1 MYCDSER
8 TAKRE
13 IQLKNTIDQV
23 ERFNYLG
30 AEISKTQ
37 VTKEDRIYC
46 LYCLV
51 WKNKYMTAKSKV
63 RIYKTCVRPMLTY
76 ATETRAST
84 ITTQQLIRTTGMRML
99 RAIQGKTLRD
109 RIRSKDLREV
119 SGIQDIVGWIDV
131 RKRGWREHVERM
143 TDDGL
148 AKIVKENRPRVIWSR
163 GRPKKDGKM
172 SISRN

>member
-51 WKNKYMTAKSKV
+51 WKNKYMSAKSKL
-63 RIYKTCVRPMLTY
+63 RIYKTCVRPVLTY
-76 ATETRAST
+76 AAEARAST
-84 ITTQQLIRTTGMRML
+84 ITSQQLLRTTEMRII
-99 RAIQGKTLRD
+99 RAIHGKTLWD
-109 RIRSKDLREV
+109 RIRSKDLREL
-119 SGIQDIVGWIDV
+119 SGIQDIV
-131 RKRGWREHVERM
+131 E
-143 TDDGL
+143 
-148 AKIVKENRPRVIWSR
+148 
-163 GRPKKDGKM
+163 
-172 SISRN
+172 